1 MAAVIIHS
9 DFRAQEKEICHY
21 SQLSPLFLLWGNG
34 ARCQDLSFL
43 KYFFIVSGH
52 KELGTSEW
60 LGKEDVVHVY
70 DRILVIKKNEVMP
83 FAPMWIDIEIIILS
97 EIREK
102 QIYDIT

>member
-1 MAAVIIHS
+1 MAAVTICS

-21 SQLSPLFLLWGNG
+21 FHLSSFYLPWSNG
-34 ARCQDLSFL
+34 ARCHDLSFL
-43 KYFFIVSGH
+43 KYFFNVSGH

-83 FAPMWIDIEIIILS
+83 FAPMCIDIEIIILS